1 MVFICPLTYNIPNFF
16 EKKCRGDPLWPPAGG
31 SILLSMSSD
40 ERKRNLIMQTRQK
53 KAQAAIGPKKTRKKQ
68 YTVDDLLKIM
78 AKLRSPSGCPWDRE
92 QTENSLKK
100 YLIEESYE
108 VLEAIESGTPQELR
122 EELADLLLQIVF
134 ISRIAEE
141 RADFH
146 FLGIVNELAEKLIRR
161 HPHVFPPPGRPRPN
175 PRSAGEVLKV
185 WGSVKELEGKYA
197 KRDSLLDGIPL
208 ALPALERARRM
219 SERASRV
226 GFDWPNLGAV
236 WEKVEEELGELKK
249 AEKSSS
255 PRAEGELGD
264 LLLTLVNWARF
275 KGLSA
280 EEALRKANRRFA
292 RRFFQVEKGLRKKG
306 KRPQDSTLEE
316 MEELWNKA
324 KRMRVGS

>member
-1 MVFICPLTYNIPNFF
+1 MIGTQMNADFQ
-16 EKKCRGDPLWPPAGG
+16 D
-31 SILLSMSSD
+31 SI
-40 ERKRNLIMQTRQK
+40 ET
-53 KAQAAIGPKKTRKKQ
+53 KKTKRKHASVATGRGKSGKKK
-68 YTVDDLLKIM
+68 YSLDDLLKIM
-78 AKLRSPSGCPWDRE
+78 ARLRSPSGCPWDRE

-141 RADFH
+141 RGDFR
-146 FLGIVNELAEKLIRR
+146 FPGIVNELAEKLIRR
-161 HPHVFPPPGRPRPN
+161 HPHVFPPPGRPRPH

-197 KRDSLLDGIPL
+197 KRNSLLDGIPL

-236 WEKVEEELGELKK
+236 WEKVEEELRELKK

-255 PRAEGELGD
+255 PRAEEELGD
-264 LLLTLVNWARF
+264 LLFTLVNWARF

-316 MEELWNKA
+316 MDELWDQA
-324 KRMRVGS
+324 KKTARSEE

>member
-1 MVFICPLTYNIPNFF
+1 MSKGE
-16 EKKCRGDPLWPPAGG
+16 EKDLPVMKSR
-31 SILLSMSSD
+31 
-40 ERKRNLIMQTRQK
+40 RKKVRAPMDRKEIQK
-53 KAQAAIGPKKTRKKQ
+53 KK
-68 YTVDDLLKIM
+68 YTVGDLLKIM

-108 VLEAIESGTPQELR
+108 VLEAIESGTPRELR

-141 RADFH
+141 KRDFN
-146 FLGIVNELAEKLIRR
+146 FPGLVQELAEKLIRR
-161 HPHVFPPPGRPRPN
+161 HPHVFPSPDRPRPS
-175 PRSAGEVLKV
+175 PKSAGEVLKV

-197 KRDSLLDGIPL
+197 KRNSLLDGIPL

-226 GFDWPNLGAV
+226 GFDWPDLGAV
-236 WEKVEEELGELKK
+236 WGKVEEELRELKK
-249 AEKSSS
+249 AEKSPS
-255 PRAEGELGD
+255 PQDAEEELGD
-264 LLLTLVNWARF
+264 LFFTLVNWARF
-275 KGLSA
+275 KGISA

-292 RRFFQVEKGLRKKG
+292 RRFFQVEKGLRKRG

-316 MEELWNKA
+316 MHHLWNEAKKKA
-324 KRMRVGS
+324 RSRGHG

>member
-1 MVFICPLTYNIPNFF
+1 MSKGEENDLLVMKSRR
-16 EKKCRGDPLWPPAGG
+16 KKVRAPMD
-31 SILLSMSSD
+31 
-40 ERKRNLIMQTRQK
+40 RKEIQK
-53 KAQAAIGPKKTRKKQ
+53 KK
-68 YTVDDLLKIM
+68 YTVGDLLKIM

-108 VLEAIESGTPQELR
+108 VLEAIESGTPRELR

-141 RADFH
+141 KRDFN
-146 FLGIVNELAEKLIRR
+146 FPGLVQELAEKLIRR
-161 HPHVFPPPGRPRPN
+161 HPHVFPSPDRPRPN
-175 PRSAGEVLKV
+175 PKSAGEVLKV

-197 KRDSLLDGIPL
+197 KRNSLLDGIPL

-226 GFDWPNLGAV
+226 GFDWPDLGAV
-236 WEKVEEELGELKK
+236 WEKVEEELRELKK
-249 AEKSSS
+249 AEKSPS
-255 PRAEGELGD
+255 PQDAEEELGD
-264 LLLTLVNWARF
+264 LFFTLVNWARF
-275 KGLSA
+275 KGISA

-316 MEELWNKA
+316 MDHLWNEAKKKA
-324 KRMRVGS
+324 RSRGHG

>member
-1 MVFICPLTYNIPNFF
+1 M
-16 EKKCRGDPLWPPAGG
+16 KSR
-31 SILLSMSSD
+31 
-40 ERKRNLIMQTRQK
+40 RKEVRAAMDRKGIQK
-53 KAQAAIGPKKTRKKQ
+53 KK

-100 YLIEESYE
+100 YLVEESYE
-108 VLEAIESGTPQELR
+108 VLEAIESGTPRELR

-141 RADFH
+141 KRDFN
-146 FLGIVNELAEKLIRR
+146 FLGLVQELAEKLIRR
-161 HPHVFPPPGRPRPN
+161 HPHVFPSPHRPRPT
-175 PRSAGEVLKV
+175 PKSAGEVLKV
-185 WGSVKELEGKYA
+185 WGSVKEMEGKYA
-197 KRDSLLDGIPL
+197 KRKSLLDGIPL

-226 GFDWPNLGAV
+226 GFDWPDLGAV
-236 WEKVEEELGELKK
+236 WKKVEEELRELKK
-249 AEKSSS
+249 AEKSPS
-255 PRAEGELGD
+255 RQAAEEELGD
-264 LLLTLVNWARF
+264 LLFTLVNWARF

-316 MEELWNKA
+316 MDHLWNEAKKKA
-324 KRMRVGS
+324 RGGGHGQKNVE

>member
-1 MVFICPLTYNIPNFF
+1 MGW
-16 EKKCRGDPLWPPAGG
+16 EKIG
-31 SILLSMSSD
+31 
-40 ERKRNLIMQTRQK
+40 K
-53 KAQAAIGPKKTRKKQ
+53 KK

-108 VLEAIESGTPQELR
+108 VLEAIESGTPRELR
-122 EELADLLLQIVF
+122 EELADLFLQIVF

-141 RADFH
+141 KRDFN
-146 FLGIVNELAEKLIRR
+146 FSGLVQELAEKLIRR
-161 HPHVFPPPGRPRPN
+161 HPHVFPSPHRPRPN
-175 PRSAGEVLKV
+175 PQSAGEVLKV

-197 KRDSLLDGIPL
+197 KRNSLLDGIPL

-226 GFDWPNLGAV
+226 GFDWPDLGAV
-236 WEKVEEELGELKK
+236 WEKVEEELRELKK
-249 AEKSSS
+249 AQKSPSR
-255 PRAEGELGD
+255 RAAEEELGD
-264 LLLTLVNWARF
+264 LFFTLVNWARF
-275 KGLSA
+275 KGISA

-292 RRFFQVEKGLRKKG
+292 RRFFEVEKGLRQKG

-316 MEELWNKA
+316 MDRLWKQAKKA
-324 KRMRVGS
+324 IDH

>member
-1 MVFICPLTYNIPNFF
+1 MGEVSVS
-16 EKKCRGDPLWPPAGG
+16 EKVRNRNGKKRRIMKMKREEVRGATGRDKIG
-31 SILLSMSSD
+31 
-40 ERKRNLIMQTRQK
+40 K
-53 KAQAAIGPKKTRKKQ
+53 KKYA
-68 YTVDDLLKIM
+68 VDDLLKIM

-108 VLEAIESGTPQELR
+108 VLEAIESGTPRELR

-141 RADFH
+141 KRH
-146 FLGIVNELAEKLIRR
+146 FNFSGLVQELAEKLIRR
-161 HPHVFPPPGRPRPN
+161 HPHVFPSPQRPRPN
-175 PRSAGEVLKV
+175 PQTAGEVLKV

-197 KRDSLLDGIPL
+197 KRKSLLDGIPL

-226 GFDWPNLGAV
+226 GFDWPDLGAV
-236 WEKVEEELGELKK
+236 WEKVEEELRELKN

-255 PRAEGELGD
+255 PQAAEEELGD
-264 LLLTLVNWARF
+264 LFFTLVNWARF
-275 KGLSA
+275 KGISA

-292 RRFFQVEKGLRKKG
+292 RRFFEVEKGLRRKG

-316 MEELWNKA
+316 MDELWDKA
-324 KRMRVGS
+324 KRMRVGR

>member
-1 MVFICPLTYNIPNFF
+1 MKTKR
-16 EKKCRGDPLWPPAGG
+16 EK
-31 SILLSMSSD
+31 
-40 ERKRNLIMQTRQK
+40 N
-53 KAQAAIGPKKTRKKQ
+53 QAAMGPKKKGEKK
-68 YTVDDLLKIM
+68 YTLDDLLKIM

-108 VLEAIESGTPQELR
+108 VLEAIESGTPRELR

-141 RADFH
+141 KGDFH

-161 HPHVFPPPGRPRPN
+161 HPHVYPLPGRPRPN
-175 PRSAGEVLKV
+175 PRSAGEVLRV
-185 WGSVKELEGKYA
+185 WGSVKESEGKYA
-197 KRDSLLDGIPL
+197 KRNSLLDGIPL

-226 GFDWPNLGAV
+226 GFDWPDLGAV
-236 WEKVEEELGELKK
+236 WEKVEEEIDELKK
-249 AEKSSS
+249 AQKVPS
-255 PRAEGELGD
+255 PRAAEEELGD
-264 LLLTLVNWARF
+264 LLFTLVNWARF

-306 KRPQDSTLEE
+306 KRFQDSTLEE
-316 MEELWNKA
+316 MDELWNKA
-324 KRMRVGS
+324 KKMKVVA